1 MPPPYVGGGIIIV
14 NSYRNSMRRP
24 LQMSGNEKY
33 AGGKPTGVEG
43 AEIDTPK
50 STAALTALVAS
61 GRAAGEKMATGTYI
75 L

>member
-1 MPPPYVGGGIIIV
+1 
-14 NSYRNSMRRP
+14 
-24 LQMSGNEKY
+24 MSGNEKY

-43 AEIDTPK
+43 AEIDTRK